1 MDGNIKW
8 YKREKGYGFITGSDG
23 KDYFVHYTA
32 LPQDQEDVR
41 ESDNVAVTFEV
52 KETDRGVQATDI
64 KFGKKA
70 SSKAKPADE
79 EEDSDMDSD
88 ENPSDDEEV

>member
-1 MDGNIKW
+1 MEGKIKW

-41 ESDNVAVTFEV
+41 ESDNIEVSFEV
-52 KETDRGVQATDI
+52 KETDRGVQAQDI
-64 KFGKKA
+64 KFLEKSEAPAEEAEA
-70 SSKAKPADE
+70 SGE
-79 EEDSDMDSD
+79 
-88 ENPSDDEEV
+88 